1 MSIFTAYKNPVED
14 LLVRDKQVELVA
26 ATMPVI
32 YRAGESGEAVYF
44 ARGGMV
50 KLSEDHGPA
59 GLTLEVVSPGEL
71 FGEELLLG
79 ERTYRAKAI
88 RMAKGEILRIPV
100 AVFQRVA
107 GRYPELW
114 RAVATHLHHKLRREQ
129 TSFRQLVNVTTE
141 ARIVAALEYLAPRCP
156 LAPGEGERHWHD
168 VPLTQAELAVM
179 VGASRETTSSVLNAL
194 ERRGALELRRGRI
207 LMPQAMSRTTHA
219 G

>member
-1 MSIFTAYKNPVED
+1 MED
-14 LLVRDKQVELVA
+14 LLARDKQVELVP
-26 ATMPVI
+26 ATAQLI
-32 YRAGESGEAVYF
+32 YRPGESAEVVYY

-79 ERTYRAKAI
+79 ERTYRAKAT
-88 RMAKGEILRIPV
+88 RMGKGEILRIPT
-100 AVFQRVA
+100 ALFQRMA

-129 TSFRQLVNVTTE
+129 TSFRQLVHVTTE

-156 LAPGEGERHWHD
+156 LVPAIDVGARRKHD

-179 VGASRETTSSVLNAL
+179 VGASRETTSSVLNVL
-194 ERRGALELRRGRI
+194 ERRGLLELRRGRI
-207 LMPQAMSRTTHA
+207 LMPAVMSRTTA
-219 G
+219 AS